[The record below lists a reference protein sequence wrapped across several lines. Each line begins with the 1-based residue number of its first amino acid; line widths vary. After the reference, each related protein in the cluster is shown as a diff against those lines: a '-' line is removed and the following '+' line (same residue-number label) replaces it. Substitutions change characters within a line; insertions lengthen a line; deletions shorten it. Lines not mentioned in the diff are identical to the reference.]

1 MTTSQQIRQPW
12 MHDMRP
18 ILMAPTQLWAE
29 SDGTVDAS
37 HTHANAAN
45 LAGYYVGDTRIL
57 SRIVSSVNGEALTP
71 ISWHT
76 PATGVSVTSAVARNI
91 DGPTVDPSLRVS
103 ETREL
108 TPETLNEHYEITSV
122 VGTSVEFD
130 FAVTLRFDMATMQEI
145 KGGAPSAAVASGR
158 VSIDTQ
164 HSDNAARVTYGDITV
179 TVDTTVAN
187 NDGDNTSESD
197 DTHSSSSAVVTVDG
211 LECTLVW
218 HVTVPAR
225 GHKTVGFQVTTATN
239 ANAVTAAS
247 SACAWNDIT
256 VTASDSRVAEW
267 INTSL
272 HDLAGL
278 RMAIPAL
285 PDDEFLAAGAPWF
298 FTLFGRDSLWAAR
311 FMLPLT
317 TRTAMGTLRTLA
329 HFQATES
336 DAQTNADPG
345 KIMHELRAE
354 TLVQTGAFDDGTS
367 LPPLYYG
374 TIDATPLWIIL
385 LAEALRWGAPEDEVR
400 ALLPNLKAALAW
412 LRDWGDCDGDG
423 FLEYI
428 DRTGHGLSNQG
439 WKDSGD
445 SVRWNDGRIADGPI
459 ALCEVQGYAYQA
471 AIAGANV
478 LDHFGQENA
487 NEWRDWAARLK
498 TRFNEQ
504 FWVDDGRGRY
514 PAIALDNNKKPV
526 DSLTS
531 NIGHLL
537 GTGILDEDGVRD
549 VVARLMG
556 EDMLSGYGVRTM
568 STLAG
573 GYWPESYH
581 CGSVWAHDSAIVMNG
596 LRAEGYVSEALR
608 VAEGLVSAAAAFD
621 YQIPELYSGDSG
633 PNGPAPYPAACH
645 PQAWS
650 AASSVSVLSLL
661 LGLEPSAGAVDA
673 QSEATETAPVDSP
686 LAQGLSIKR

>member
-18 ILMAPTQLWAE
+18 ILTAPAQLWAE

-37 HTHANAAN
+37 APHAGAAN

-57 SRIVSSVNGEALTP
+57 SRIVAHVNGEAPTP
-71 ISWHT
+71 ISWRSA
-76 PATGVSVTSAVARNI
+76 ATGRSVTSLVARNI
-91 DGPTVDPSLRVS
+91 DGPTVDPSVRVT

-108 TPETLNEHYEITSV
+108 TPATLAERFEVAGVLTEP
-122 VGTSVEFD
+122 VELD
-130 FAVTLRFDMATMQEI
+130 LAVTLRFDMATMQEI
-145 KGGAPSAAVASGR
+145 KGGTPSAAAASGQ
-158 VSIDTQ
+158 VVIAVPHDGKEP
-164 HSDNAARVTYGDITV
+164 AAHVTYGSIAVDV
-179 TVDTTVAN
+179 TPDAANVASETDTPVPTI
-187 NDGDNTSESD
+187 
-197 DTHSSSSAVVTVDG
+197 TVDG
-211 LECTLVW
+211 LNCTFAW
-218 HVTVPAR
+218 HLTVPAR
-225 GHKTVGFQVTTATN
+225 GSVSVGLTIAVDAK
-239 ANAVTAAS
+239 ANAVTVAAS
-247 SACAWNDIT
+247 ASPWADIT
-256 VTASDSRVAEW
+256 VHAADSRVADW
-267 INTSL
+267 ANTSL
-272 HDLAGL
+272 RDLAGL

-336 DAQTNADPG
+336 NAETNADPG

-354 TLVQTGAFDDGTS
+354 TLVQTGAFDDGMR

-385 LAEALRWGAPEDEVR
+385 LGEALRWGAPEDEVR
-400 ALLPNLKAALAW
+400 ALLPNLEAALAW

-471 AIAGANV
+471 AMLGADV
-478 LDHFGQENA
+478 LERFGRPGA
-487 NEWRDWAARLK
+487 DEWRAWAAQLK

-514 PAIALDNNKKPV
+514 PAIALDKDKRPV

-537 GTGILDEDGVRD
+537 GTGILDEDGVAA
-549 VVARLMG
+549 VVKRLVG
-556 EDMLSGYGVRTM
+556 DDMLSGYGVRTM

-596 LRAEGYVSEALR
+596 LRAEGYTAEALQ
-608 VAEGLVSAAAAFD
+608 VAEGLVRAAAAFD
-621 YQIPELYSGDSG
+621 FQIPELYSGDAG
-633 PNGPAPYPAACH
+633 ENGPAPYPAACH

-661 LGLEPSAGAVDA
+661 LGLEPGAPAGTTTPA
-673 QSEATETAPVDSP
+673 DSP
-686 LAQGLSIKR
+686 LAQGLRIERD